1 MGDDEFAADGS
12 VFKYD
17 CEINGLFSGCQL
29 TTGAQCPIIRAWD
42 FYMGRNTHPKKE
54 VDEALEYAE
63 AQGWTVEKATGHA
76 WGRLYCPY
84 NDAECRC
91 GEFCIV
97 SVWSTPENPSNHA
110 RQLKRVVDNCPT
122 HRRMLEAAKKSADSE

>member
-1 MGDDEFAADGS
+1 
-12 VFKYD
+12 
-17 CEINGLFSGCQL
+17 L
-29 TTGAQCPIIRAWD
+29 TTRDQGSIIIGRIIQV
-42 FYMGRNTHPKKE
+42 GRNTHPKKE

-63 AQGWTVEKATGHA
+63 SHGWTIQKASGHA

-97 SVWSTPENPSNHA
+97 SVWSTPKVPGNHA
-110 RQLKRVVDNCPT
+110 RQLKRVVDNCT
-122 HRRMLEAAKKSADSE
+122 MHRRKLEEQLKLADPE